1 MDNFKINISNEYS
14 LPGNGILEGFV
25 HSKTHEMGKF
35 TNDLPCLIVCPG
47 GGYHFVSEREGEPIA
62 IDFYNRNFNTFVLTY
77 DVAPNAVYPL
87 ALTQLACSID
97 HIRKNAEKY
106 RINPDK
112 VYVVGFSA
120 GGHLVG
126 CLANLHTELPC
137 DYVDASKLDASPNG
151 VILSYPVI
159 YPYSHSG
166 SYKNLLGEDFES
178 DPRLEPLTLHKSVNK
193 KNPPCFIWT
202 TAEDTCVNP
211 LATAYYTTALLENG
225 IKCESHVFPYGPHGG
240 ATCDRRTGQEGGPL
254 AKAKCWLD
262 LAAEF
267 VLGL

>member
-1 MDNFKINISNEYS
+1 MENFKIDISMEYS
-14 LPGNGILEGFV
+14 LPGKGALEGFV
-25 HSKTHEMGKF
+25 HSNTPEMGKF

-87 ALTQLACSID
+87 ALTQLACSVD
-97 HIRKNAEKY
+97 YVRRNAEKF

-112 VYVVGFSA
+112 IYAVGFSA

-126 CLANLHTELPC
+126 CLANLHSELPC
-137 DYVDASKLDASPNG
+137 DYIDASKLNATPNG

-159 YPYSHSG
+159 YPTSHGG
-166 SYKNLLGEDFES
+166 SFKNPLGEDYAS
-178 DPRLEPLTLHKSVNK
+178 DPRIRKLTLHESVNE

-202 TAEDTCVNP
+202 TAEDTCVDP
-211 LATAYYTTALLENG
+211 RATSKYLNALLDNK
-225 IKCESHVFPYGPHGG
+225 IKCECHLFPTGWHGG
-240 ATCDRRTGQEGGPL
+240 ATCDGRTNIEFGAL
-254 AKAKCWLD
+254 SKAGCWMD
-262 LAAEF
+262 LAADF
-267 VLGL
+267 LLSL